1 MDTCYRIAIPVAALL
16 FVSFL
21 LIPVVSAEDTGLTR
35 GSRFTITVTG
45 TPNTPYYVWLTRT
58 FTMSG
63 EPGDQPPVIVE
74 SQENI
79 EKDPP
84 GGPYVIGSYRINN
97 GGGRTILDDVAPSTP
112 SMSCTE
118 YYAQVTTDKNG
129 RAIVAFQT
137 SANTAMRTFSVK
149 VENAQSVAKD
159 NILVQRWDS
168 GVKRETLVIDT
179 VATPTVLTTVPT
191 PAPPS
196 PPVTVPPLPATP
208 LPLPSPSPTLVY
220 RAPVGI
226 GICIMAAGAVMLV
239 RQKRA

>member
-1 MDTCYRIAIPVAALL
+1 MRKEDNSMDIRYRIAIPVAAFI

-21 LIPVVSAEDTGLTR
+21 LITVVSAEETTLTR

-97 GGGRTILDDVAPSTP
+97 QGGRTILDDVTPSTP

-118 YYAQVTTDKNG
+118 YYARVTTDKNG
-129 RAIVAFQT
+129 RALVAFQT
-137 SANTAMRTFSVK
+137 SASTAMRTFSVK
-149 VENAQSVAKD
+149 VENAQSAAKD
-159 NILVQRWDS
+159 NILVQRGDS
-168 GVKRETLVIDT
+168 GVKGETIVIDT
-179 VATPTVLTTVPT
+179 VATPLFLTTVPT
-191 PAPPS
+191 PAPLSTTETLPQ
-196 PPVTVPPLPATP
+196 LPATP
-208 LPLPSPSPTLVY
+208 LPLPSPSPTDRKSV
-220 RAPVGI
+220 V
-226 GICIMAAGAVMLV
+226 
-239 RQKRA
+239 